1 MRESD
6 QIIVDFPKMVL
17 SPGGEFAPYFKPHC
31 GFFLSTPDPIVG
43 HLQLF
48 QKKMT
53 NTRGEWARLELTEP

>member
-48 QKKMT
+48 QKKK
-53 NTRGEWARLELTEP
+53 